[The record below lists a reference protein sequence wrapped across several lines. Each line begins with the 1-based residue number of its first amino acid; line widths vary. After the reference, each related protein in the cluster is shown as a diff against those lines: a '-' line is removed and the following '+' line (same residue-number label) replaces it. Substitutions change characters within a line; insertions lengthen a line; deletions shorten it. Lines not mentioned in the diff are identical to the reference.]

1 VKTAIMMIACALLS
15 AAFSL
20 PPTAHGNESAAQ
32 QLTDR
37 EQMRGRI
44 LFIQCRACH
53 AVIGDEGEK
62 IGPSLIGIFGR
73 PAASNREFAGYSQQ
87 LLDAQLVWDDQTMDR
102 WIESPAA
109 LAPGNLMAYAGM
121 ASAADRALLV
131 RYLRQ
136 VTQPAS
142 Q

>member
-1 VKTAIMMIACALLS
+1 MTISSALL
-15 AAFSL
+15 AATLQL
-20 PPTAHGNESAAQ
+20 PHAAHGDESADQ
-32 QLTDR
+32 PLTAR

-73 PAASNREFAGYSQQ
+73 PAASNPEFAGYSQQ
-87 LLDAQLVWDDQTMDR
+87 LKDADLVWDDQTMGR
-102 WIESPAA
+102 WIESPAS
-109 LAPGNLMAYAGM
+109 LVPGNLMAYAGM
-121 ASAADRALLV
+121 ASAPDRALLL
-131 RYLRQ
+131 RYLHL

-142 Q
+142 D